1 MPDIKTIAIIEATSG
16 VGTGLARILSRSPR
30 YRLLLM
36 SDDHATLEALRAE
49 IDVYKSEDY
58 LCTMTCAREA
68 AWEADIIVIA
78 IQGSQHRIVADKVRD
93 VAIGKVVISTSNPI
107 VDAYYT
113 LDKSAEMSA
122 AEDLQKLL
130 PHSKVVK
137 AFNTMFPR
145 DFISQVV
152 NGKPVDVHI
161 AGNHGDAIET
171 VSEVVTHAG
180 FNPVVIGNLAISR
193 EFERSRVNLILR
205 KLKEYEWLG
214 VARNYTLKQEH
225 YSLKQE
231 RL

>member
-16 VGTGLARILSRSPR
+16 MGAGLARILSKSSR

-36 SDDHATLEALRAE
+36 SDDQARLEKLRME
-49 IDVYKSEDY
+49 IGAYKSKDA

-68 AWEADIIVIA
+68 SWEADIIVIA
-78 IQGSQHRIVADKVRD
+78 TPGAQHRNVADKVRD

-113 LDKSAEMSA
+113 LDKSADTSV

-137 AFNTMFPR
+137 AFNTMFPH
-145 DFISQVV
+145 DLISRVV

-161 AGNHGDAIET
+161 AGNNGDAIET
-171 VSEVVTHAG
+171 ASEVVTRAG
-180 FNPVVIGNLAISR
+180 FNPVLVGNLAVSR
-193 EFERSRVNLILR
+193 ELERSRVNLILR

-214 VARNYTLKQEH
+214 VARYYTLKQ
-225 YSLKQE
+225 
-231 RL
+231 